1 MSKDQDAFLLELLG
15 DFKIEAVEHQQSIV
29 DGLLELEKNPA
40 PANLKVAIETVFR
53 EIHSLKGAAR
63 AVNQLDIE
71 RLCMGMESVFHQLKK
86 ETIILTPAAFD
97 MLYKASDTLVVML
110 NDIDAK
116 QKKILP
122 ADLTQLVKNLET
134 ISRPAATAA
143 KFSFTPMTAA
153 VAYVPTDADPIEV
166 PVVEMVTVERLITN
180 NNKIAGDEIEMPVET
195 ENPIIINPSEEAS
208 DKSAERNPDKSSD
221 RETVRV
227 ATSKLYN
234 LLRQAEEMIAVK
246 STLAHYVA
254 ELQLNANQYAAWSRK
269 STNSKLSFSVTRIN
283 ESSQG
288 VLEFFEREKDF
299 RKLHEETL
307 FSFEKKMAQ
316 FQRVTSRMIDDLL
329 LDIKTTLL
337 YPFSSLLG
345 IVPKIVRDLS
355 KEYGKEIDLQIV
367 GSEIEIDRR
376 ILEEIKDPLI
386 HLIRNSIDHGIELPQ
401 DRVKTGKATKGILK
415 IEIKQDSD
423 RNITL
428 RISDDG
434 SGIHRDKV
442 ISSAIKSGIIKPGDA
457 ISLSD
462 KEVSMLIFNSGVSTS
477 PFITDISGRG
487 LGMAIVAEKVIK
499 LGGTINLDSISGGG
513 STFTIILP
521 QTLAIFKG
529 ILIKASGQFF
539 IIPTISVV
547 KAIRIHP
554 ADIKTVESK
563 KTITFNNETLAL
575 VSLAE
580 ALNLPVKRSKKN
592 TETLIRV
599 LVISVAQKR
608 MAFTIDEVLGEH
620 EGMIKDLGPQL
631 LHVTNIA
638 GATLLGDGR
647 IVTIL
652 HIPEL
657 FESASRSS
665 LSMEFAAD
673 PASEAAKEDVQQKNI
688 LVAEDSITIRS
699 MLRNFLETA
708 GYNVKTAV
716 DGLQALGFLQQE
728 KFDLVVSDIEMPHM
742 TGFELTAKI
751 REDKNLADVPIVLVT
766 ALESPDDR
774 QQGMDLGAN
783 AYVVKS
789 SFEQSNLVEII
800 RRLI

>member
-1 MSKDQDAFLLELLG
+1 MIKDQDAFLLELLG
-15 DFKIEAVEHQQSIV
+15 DFKIEAAEHQQAIV
-29 DGLLELEKNPA
+29 SGLLELEKNPA
-40 PANLKVAIETVFR
+40 PSNLKVAVETVFR

-86 ETIILTPAAFD
+86 ETIALTPAAFD
-97 MLYKASDTLVVML
+97 ILYKASDTLEVML
-110 NDIDAK
+110 ADIDSK
-116 QKKILP
+116 QKRILP
-122 ADLTQLVKNLET
+122 ADLTHLVKSLEA
-134 ISRPAATAA
+134 ISRATATTP
-143 KFSFTPMTAA
+143 KFSFTPMAPA
-153 VAYVPTDADPIEV
+153 VADVPSFVSAPEMPIIE
-166 PVVEMVTVERLITN
+166 
-180 NNKIAGDEIEMPVET
+180 IAADEIQPPKNKKEGT
-195 ENPIIINPSEEAS
+195 EDELQIGAENFQKVNVPEKNLEKSTDKAS
-208 DKSAERNPDKSSD
+208 DKPSD

-246 STLAHYVA
+246 STLAHYVS
-254 ELQLNANQYAAWSRK
+254 ELQVNANRYAAWSRK
-269 STNSKLSFSVTRIN
+269 SSNSKQSFSVTRNN
-283 ESSQG
+283 ESAQD
-288 VLEFFEREKDF
+288 VLAFLEREKDF
-299 RKLHEETL
+299 RKLHEEEL
-307 FSFEKKMAQ
+307 FGFEKKMAQ
-316 FQRVTSRMIDDLL
+316 FQRVASRMIDDLL

-337 YPFSSLLG
+337 HPFSSLLG

-355 KEYGKEIDLQIV
+355 KEYGKDIDLQIE

-386 HLIRNSIDHGIELPQ
+386 HLIRNCIDHGIELPQ
-401 DRVKTGKATKGILK
+401 SRIKAGKASKGILK
-415 IEIKQDSD
+415 IEIRQDSD

-434 SGIHRDKV
+434 SGIHRDNV
-442 ISSAIKSGIIKPGDA
+442 ISSAIKSGIIKPNEADA
-457 ISLSD
+457 LSD
-462 KEVSMLIFNSGVSTS
+462 KEVSMLIFRSGVSTS

-487 LGMAIVAEKVIK
+487 LGMAIVVEKVIK
-499 LGGTINLDSISGGG
+499 LGGTVSLDTIPGAG
-513 STFTIILP
+513 SAITMVLP

-529 ILIKASGQFF
+529 ILIQASGQFF
-539 IIPTISVV
+539 IIPTISVI

-554 ADIKTVESK
+554 ADILTVESK
-563 KTITFNNETLAL
+563 KAITFNNETLAL
-575 VSLAE
+575 VSLSDV
-580 ALNLPVKRSKKN
+580 LNLPLRRSKKN
-592 TETLIRV
+592 TETLTRV
-599 LVISVAQKR
+599 LVIAVAQKK

-631 LHVTNIA
+631 QHVTNIA

-647 IVTIL
+647 IVPIL

-657 FESASRSS
+657 FDSASRSS
-665 LSMEFAAD
+665 LPMEFASG
-673 PASEAAKEDVQQKNI
+673 PALDSTKEDVQQKNI

-708 GYNVKTAV
+708 GYAVKTAV
-716 DGLQALGFLQQE
+716 DGLQAHGYLQHE

-751 REDKNLADVPIVLVT
+751 REDKNLADMPIVLVT

-774 QQGMDLGAN
+774 QRGMDLGAN

-789 SFEQSNLVEII
+789 SFEQSNLIEII

>member
-15 DFKIEAVEHQQSIV
+15 DFKIEAGEHQQAIV

-63 AVNQLDIE
+63 AVNLLDIE

-97 MLYKASDTLVVML
+97 ILYKASDILEVML
-110 NDIDAK
+110 KDIDSK
-116 QKKILP
+116 QKKIQP
-122 ADLTQLVKNLET
+122 ADLSQLVKNLET
-134 ISRPAATAA
+134 ISRPAATAS

-153 VAYVPTDADPIEV
+153 VAYVPTVADSIEV
-166 PVVEMVTVERLITN
+166 PAIETVTVERIIA
-180 NNKIAGDEIEMPVET
+180 NNKIAGDEIKIPFET
-195 ENPIIINPSEEAS
+195 ENPAILNPSEEAS
-208 DKSAERNPDKSSD
+208 DKSTERNPDKSSD

-254 ELQLNANQYAAWSRK
+254 ELQFNANQYAAWSRK
-269 STNSKLSFSVTRIN
+269 SSNSKQSFSVTRNN
-283 ESSQG
+283 ETGQG
-288 VLEFFEREKDF
+288 VLEFLEREKDF
-299 RKLHEETL
+299 RKLHEEAL
-307 FSFEKKMAQ
+307 FSFEKNMAQ

-386 HLIRNSIDHGIELPQ
+386 HLIRNSIDHGIELPH
-401 DRVKTGKATKGILK
+401 DRVKAGKATKGILK
-415 IEIKQDSD
+415 IEIKQDTD

-428 RISDDG
+428 CISDDG

-442 ISSAIKSGIIKPGDA
+442 ISSAIKSGIVKPEEA
-457 ISLSD
+457 NALSD
-462 KEVSMLIFNSGVSTS
+462 KEVSMLIFSSGVSTS

-499 LGGTINLDSISGGG
+499 LGGTINLDTISGGG

-563 KTITFNNETLAL
+563 KTITFNNEILAL
-575 VSLAE
+575 VSLSDV
-580 ALNLPVKRSKKN
+580 LNLPLRRSKKN

-599 LVISVAQKR
+599 LVISVAQKK

-665 LSMEFAAD
+665 LSTEFAAD
-673 PASEAAKEDVQQKNI
+673 PALDAAKEDVQQKNI

-751 REDKNLADVPIVLVT
+751 REDKNLADMPIVLVT

-774 QQGMDLGAN
+774 QRGMDLGAN